1 MAVHDPF
8 LEPDEQGYDAELMRR
23 LLAYLRPY
31 RRLAALAVV
40 LLLGTAALTLVG
52 PALTQ
57 RALDVAIPHRDGE
70 LLLRLA
76 LLLLAALIL
85 EFCLDYAQ
93 AYLTSWMGQRV
104 MADLRLQLF
113 SHLQRLS
120 VAYFD
125 RHPVGRLMTRVT
137 SDVETL
143 NELFSSGV
151 VTVFGDVFTLLA
163 IVIMML
169 AVDWRLALVTFAVFP
184 LMILAAATFRR
195 HVRSSFRDIR
205 TRLARLNA
213 FLQEHISG
221 MRVVQLFG
229 RETAVAESFARI
241 NRDHL
246 AAHLRSITVYAI
258 FFPAVEF
265 LTSVAL
271 ALLLWY
277 GGARVLDQTLTVG
290 VLAAFLQLTRRFFQ
304 PLQDLSEKY
313 NLLQSAMAS
322 SERIFRL
329 LDTQPTVRVA
339 AAPVRLSQPVRGEVV
354 FEDVWFRYDGSGAR
368 RFGASATPLP
378 AERPDTAGPQAAE
391 ELVPTGLATEPAE
404 PAAAEPPAA
413 ELAAADPPSRRA
425 AETWVL
431 KGVSFR
437 ASPGRTVA
445 LVGHTGAG
453 KTTIISLLLRF
464 YDPQRGRITID
475 GVDIRALDPAELR
488 GLIGFVQQDLF
499 LFTGDILRNIVL
511 DAAIGADAARAAARR
526 VGADRFIDRL
536 PGGYGQ
542 VLGERGRN
550 LSVGERQLLSFARA
564 LARDPRILVLD
575 EATSSVDAEAEL
587 QIQRAV
593 AELMTGRTS
602 LVVAH
607 RLSTILHADEILVL
621 HHGEI
626 RERGTHR
633 TLLAHGGLYERL
645 YQLQLRGQERR
656 ESLSA

>member
-1 MAVHDPF
+1 MTV
-8 LEPDEQGYDAELMRR
+8 PDFHAEADVKGYDAALMRR
-23 LLAYLRPY
+23 LLGYLRPY
-31 RRLAALAVV
+31 RPLAALAVL
-40 LLLGTAALTLVG
+40 LLLGTAGLTLVG

-57 RALDVAIPHRDGE
+57 RALDVAVPARDTH
-70 LLLRLA
+70 LLMTLA
-76 LLLLAALIL
+76 LLLLGALVL
-85 EFCLDYAQ
+85 DFCLDYAQ
-93 AYLTSWMGQRV
+93 TYLTSWMGQRV

-113 SHLQRLS
+113 QHLQDLS
-120 VAYFD
+120 VEYFD
-125 RHPVGRLMTRVT
+125 RNPVGRLMTRVT

-151 VTVFGDVFTLLA
+151 VTVFGDVFTLAA
-163 IVIMML
+163 IVAMML
-169 AVDWRLALVTFAVFP
+169 YVDWRLALVAFAVIP
-184 LMILAAATFRR
+184 VMIIVAATFRGQ
-195 HVRSSFRDIR
+195 VRLAFRDIR

-213 FLQEHISG
+213 FLQEHLSG

-229 RETAVAESFARI
+229 REEAEAAAFASI

-246 AAHLRSITVYAI
+246 TAHLRSITIYAV
-258 FFPAVEF
+258 FFPVVEF

-277 GGARVLDQTLTVG
+277 GGARVISETLTVG

-329 LDTQPTVRVA
+329 LDTQPTVRTRMP
-339 AAPVRLSQPVRGEVV
+339 PVRLSLPVRGEVA
-354 FEDVWFRYDGSGAR
+354 FEDVWFRYGSSG
-368 RFGASATPLP
+368 
-378 AERPDTAGPQAAE
+378 D
-391 ELVPTGLATEPAE
+391 
-404 PAAAEPPAA
+404 
-413 ELAAADPPSRRA
+413 
-425 AETWVL
+425 WVL

-437 ASPGRTVA
+437 ARPGQTVA

-464 YDPQRGRITID
+464 YDPERGRVTID
-475 GVDIRALDPAELR
+475 GVDIRDLDPGELR

-499 LFTGDILRNIVL
+499 LFTGDVLRNLAL
-511 DAAIGADAARAAARR
+511 DGAVSAEAAREAAQR
-526 VGADRFIDRL
+526 VGADRFIERL
-536 PGGYGQ
+536 PGGYSH

-587 QIQRAV
+587 QIQGAV
-593 AELMTGRTS
+593 RELMSGRTS

-607 RLSTILHADEILVL
+607 RLSTILYADEILVL

-633 TLLAHGGLYERL
+633 GLLEQGGLYERL
-645 YQLQLRGQERR
+645 YRLQLRGQERS
-656 ESLSA
+656 EPLSA